1 VSPPDRNA
9 PPEEG
14 WESLK
19 VDELKDALEARGLP
33 KSGTKA
39 ELVARLEESDA
50 EGGAAPAAASEAP
63 EAAEAEA
70 PAAEDLEAV
79 AAEETGDA
87 AAPVAEPVSEEP
99 AAEAAEAP
107 DEGIAEE
114 VVPPAEPTEEPS
126 AEEIEEAEAPQAEE
140 GEPETEAEEKPE
152 AEAEEG
158 EPETEAEEEPEA
170 EADEE
175 ELEAEGDEEPEGE
188 AAPSP
193 ATRRRGSAETSTT
206 VRRAAPR
213 RPDGDVVVRARSKY
227 VRSAPRKARLVMDHI
242 RGKEVEQARAILV
255 HAPRAVAEDILK
267 LLNSAVANAESNYEL
282 GPDELRVR
290 KAFVDE
296 GPTIKRFRPRALG
309 RATRIQK
316 RTSHM
321 TIELTT
327 TGNGR

>member
-1 VSPPDRNA
+1 VSPPDRTA
-9 PPEEG
+9 PEGG

-19 VDELKDALEARGLP
+19 VDELKEELEARGLP

-39 ELVARLEESDA
+39 ELVARLEEADA
-50 EGGAAPAAASEAP
+50 EAPVAEAPAAPAGEP
-63 EAAEAEA
+63 AEA
-70 PAAEDLEAV
+70 PAAEEPVAEAP
-79 AAEETGDA
+79 AAEE
-87 AAPVAEPVSEEP
+87 PVAGEPVAGEP
-99 AAEAAEAP
+99 AAEEPVAEESA
-107 DEGIAEE
+107 EGIAEE
-114 VVPPAEPTEEPS
+114 VVPPEEPAEEPS
-126 AEEIEEAEAPQAEE
+126 ADEMEEAEARED
-140 GEPETEAEEKPE
+140 EAE
-152 AEAEEG
+152 G
-158 EPETEAEEEPEA
+158 
-170 EADEE
+170 EADEGPE
-175 ELEAEGDEEPEGE
+175 DEGDEDAEGE
-188 AAPSP
+188 TAAAP
-193 ATRRRGSAETSTT
+193 ATRRRGSAETSTGT
-206 VRRAAPR
+206 RRAAPR

>member
-1 VSPPDRNA
+1 VSPPDRQT
-9 PPEEG
+9 PDEG
-14 WESLK
+14 WDSLK
-19 VDELKDALEARGLP
+19 VDELKDVLEARELP

-39 ELVARLEESDA
+39 ELVARLDESDA
-50 EGGAAPAAASEAP
+50 EAP
-63 EAAEAEA
+63 ETE
-70 PAAEDLEAV
+70 PAAEELEAA

-87 AAPVAEPVSEEP
+87 VAPTAEPPSEQP
-99 AAEAAEAP
+99 AAEAP
-107 DEGIAEE
+107 EGAIAEE
-114 VVPPAEPTEEPS
+114 VVPPEEPAEEPS
-126 AEEIEEAEAPQAEE
+126 ADEVEEAE
-140 GEPETEAEEKPE
+140 GPE
-152 AEAEEG
+152 AEVD
-158 EPETEAEEEPEA
+158 EPEPEA
-170 EADEE
+170 EADEDEPEAE
-175 ELEAEGDEEPEGE
+175 EDEGPEAEGDEDAEGE
-188 AAPSP
+188 TAAAP
-193 ATRRRGSAETSTT
+193 ATRRRGSAETSTGA
-206 VRRAAPR
+206 RRAAPR

>member
-1 VSPPDRNA
+1 MSPPDRTA
-9 PPEEG
+9 PDGG

-19 VDELKDALEARGLP
+19 VDELKEVLEARGLR

-50 EGGAAPAAASEAP
+50 EAAAPA
-63 EAAEAEA
+63 
-70 PAAEDLEAV
+70 
-79 AAEETGDA
+79 EE
-87 AAPVAEPVSEEP
+87 PVAEEP
-99 AAEAAEAP
+99 AAEAAAPEEPAAEEPAAEEPAAEAP
-107 DEGIAEE
+107 DEGIAED
-114 VVPPAEPTEEPS
+114 VGPPEEPAGEPS
-126 AEEIEEAEAPQAEE
+126 AEEV
-140 GEPETEAEEKPE
+140 
-152 AEAEEG
+152 
-158 EPETEAEEEPEA
+158 
-170 EADEE
+170 
-175 ELEAEGDEEPEGE
+175 EAEGPEGE
-188 AAPSP
+188 TAAAP
-193 ATRRRGSAETSTT
+193 ATRRRGSAETSTGA
-206 VRRAAPR
+206 RRAVPR
-213 RPDGDVVVRARSKY
+213 RPDGDVVARARSKY

-242 RGKEVEQARAILV
+242 RGKEVEQARAILT
-255 HAPRAVAEDILK
+255 HAPRAVADDILK

-296 GPTIKRFRPRALG
+296 GPIIKRFRPRALG